1 MINIDD
7 YFYELPNELIAQEPL
22 TKRDACKLLVVNEDG
37 QIEHKH
43 FFDIVDYLTE
53 NDVLVVNRSK
63 VFKARLLG
71 YKDGL
76 GAAEVLLLEKIIN
89 NKWKALGKNLKEGQ
103 KINFDNKYFGKII
116 TREGSEVIVELNF
129 DEGVIDQIGVTPL
142 PPYIKTD
149 KDFSAEYQTV
159 YAMEIGSS
167 AAPTA
172 GLHFTNELKERLIK
186 KQVKWEEVV
195 LHVGLGT
202 FKKVE
207 QKNIDE
213 KKLHSEYFE
222 IDDGTWERLK
232 KYKEEGKRI
241 IAVGTTALRALETGK
256 QKGYTSIFIYPP
268 YDFKIVDSLI
278 TNFHL
283 PKTSLLMLISALLR
297 DRGWKTIYKEAIK
310 EKYRFFSFGD
320 AMWIKPLCPSKAD
333 ISP

>member
-1 MINIDD
+1 MSINIDD
-7 YFYELPNELIAQEPL
+7 YSYDLPPELIAQEPVE
-22 TKRDACKLLVVNEDG
+22 KRDDCRLLIVDEENN
-37 QIEHKH
+37 IIHKQ
-43 FFDIVDYLTE
+43 FFNIIDYLTD

-71 YKDGL
+71 FKDG
-76 GAAEVLLLEKIIN
+76 GGSAEVLLLEKIRVNI
-89 NKWKALGKNLKEGQ
+89 WKALGKNLKEGQ
-103 KINFDNKYFGKII
+103 KINFDDKYFGKII
-116 TREGSEVIVELNF
+116 KREGSEVEVELNF
-129 DEGVIDQIGVTPL
+129 DEKIIDQIGVTPL

-149 KDFSAEYQTV
+149 KDFSEEYQTV
-159 YAMEIGSS
+159 YAREVGSS

-172 GLHFTNELKERLIK
+172 GLHFTTKLKEKLINNG
-186 KQVKWEEVV
+186 VKWEEVV

-241 IAVGTTALRALETGK
+241 IAVGSTALRALETGK
-256 QKGYTSIFIYPP
+256 QRGYTNIFIYPP
-268 YDFKIVDSLI
+268 YQFKMVDSLI

-283 PKTSLLMLISALLR
+283 PKTSLLMMVDALLKKR
-297 DRGWKTIYKEAIK
+297 SWQTIYKEAIEK
-310 EKYRFFSFGD
+310 KYRFFSFGD
-320 AMWIKPLCPSKAD
+320 AMWI
-333 ISP
+333 I

>member
-7 YFYELPNELIAQEPL
+7 YDYTLPPELIAQEPL
-22 TKRDACKLLVVNEDG
+22 IKRDDCKLLVVGEDG
-37 QIEHKH
+37 QIEHKS
-43 FFDIVDYLTE
+43 FFEISDYLCE

-71 YKDGL
+71 HKDG
-76 GAAEVLLLEKIIN
+76 GGNAEILLLEKIIN

-103 KINFDNKYFGKII
+103 KINFDNKYFGKILK
-116 TREGSEVIVELNF
+116 REGSEVEVELNF
-129 DEGVIDQIGVTPL
+129 DEKVIDLIGVTPL

-149 KDFSAEYQTV
+149 KDYSAEYQTV
-159 YAMEIGSS
+159 YAREIGSS

-172 GLHFTNELKERLIK
+172 GIHFTNELKDKLINNG
-186 KQVKWEEVV
+186 VKWEEIV

-207 QKNIDE
+207 EKNIIE

-241 IAVGTTALRALETGK
+241 IAVGTTALRALETGR
-256 QKGYTSIFIYPP
+256 QKGYTNIFIYPP
-268 YDFKIVDSLI
+268 YDFKVVDSLI

-283 PKTSLLMLISALLR
+283 PKTSLLMLIAALLK
-297 DRGWKTIYKEAIK
+297 DRNWKAIYKEAIK
-310 EKYRFFSFGD
+310 ERYRFFSFGD
-320 AMWIKPLCPSKAD
+320 AMWIK
-333 ISP
+333 

>member
-1 MINIDD
+1 MIKIDD
-7 YFYELPNELIAQEPL
+7 YEYILPPELIAQEPWVN
-22 TKRDACKLLVVNEDG
+22 RDECKLLVVGEDG
-37 QIEHKH
+37 DIEHKH
-43 FFDIVDYLTE
+43 FFDIVDYLSE

-71 YKDGL
+71 KKDG
-76 GAAEVLLLEKIIN
+76 GGSAEVLLLEKIIN

-103 KINFDNKYFGKII
+103 KINFDEKYFGKILK
-116 TREGSEVIVELNF
+116 REGSEVLVELNF
-129 DEGVIDQIGVTPL
+129 DENVIEKIGVTPL

-149 KDFSAEYQTV
+149 KNYSEEYQTV
-159 YAMEIGSS
+159 YAKEIGSS

-172 GLHFTNELKERLIK
+172 GLHFTSELKQKLINNG
-186 KQVKWEEVV
+186 VKWEEIV

-202 FKKVE
+202 FLKVE
-207 QKNIDE
+207 EKNIVE

-241 IAVGTTALRALETGK
+241 IAVGTTALRALETGR
-256 QKGYTSIFIYPP
+256 QKGFTDIFIYPP
-268 YDFKIVDSLI
+268 YQFKVVDSLI

-283 PKTSLLMLISALLR
+283 PKTSLLMLISALLGKR
-297 DRGWKTIYKEAIK
+297 NWQTIYKEAIK

-320 AMWIKPLCPSKAD
+320 AMFVI
-333 ISP
+333 

>member
-1 MINIDD
+1 VLKIED
-7 YFYELPNELIAQEPL
+7 YDYDLPPGLIAQEPCV
-22 TKRDACKLLVVNEDG
+22 KRDECKLLVVNSDG
-37 QIEHKH
+37 KIEHKH
-43 FFDIVDYLTE
+43 FFDIVDYLTP

-71 YKDGL
+71 HKDG
-76 GAAEVLLLEKIIN
+76 GGNAEVLLLEKIKG

-103 KINFDNKYFGKII
+103 KINFDNKYFGKVIK
-116 TREGSEVIVELNF
+116 REGSEVEVELNF
-129 DEGVIDQIGVTPL
+129 DEKVIEQIGITPL

-149 KDFSAEYQTV
+149 RDYSEEYQTI
-159 YAMEIGSS
+159 YAKEIGSS

-172 GLHFTNELKERLIK
+172 GLHFTTELKDKLIK
-186 KQVKWEEVV
+186 NGVKWEEVV

-207 QKNIDE
+207 EKNIVE

-232 KYKEEGKRI
+232 KHKEEGKRI

-256 QKGYTSIFIYPP
+256 QRGYTNIFIYPP
-268 YDFKIVDSLI
+268 YQFKVVDSLI

-283 PKTSLLMLISALLR
+283 PKTSLLMLISALLKGR
-297 DRGWKTIYKEAIK
+297 DWKTIYKEAIK

-320 AMWIKPLCPSKAD
+320 AMFVL
-333 ISP
+333 

>member
-7 YFYELPNELIAQEPL
+7 YDYILPPELIAQEPL
-22 TKRDACKLLVVNEDG
+22 IKRDECKLLVVNENG

-43 FFDIVDYLTE
+43 FFDIVDYLSE

-71 YKDGL
+71 LKDG
-76 GAAEVLLLEKIIN
+76 GGNAEVLLLEKIKN
-89 NKWKALGKNLKEGQ
+89 NTWKALGKNLKEGQ
-103 KINFDNKYFGKII
+103 KINFDSKYFGKVLK
-116 TREGSEVIVELNF
+116 REGSEVDVELNF
-129 DEGVIDQIGVTPL
+129 DETIIEKIGVIPL
-142 PPYIKTD
+142 PPYIKSE
-149 KDFSAEYQTV
+149 KDWSAEYQTV
-159 YAMEIGSS
+159 YAREIGSS

-172 GLHFTNELKERLIK
+172 GLHFTNELKEKLINNG
-186 KQVKWEEVV
+186 VKWEEVV

-222 IDDGTWERLK
+222 IDDGTWNRLK

-256 QKGYTSIFIYPP
+256 QKGYTNIFIYPP
-268 YDFKIVDSLI
+268 YEFKIVDSLI

-283 PKTSLLMLISALLR
+283 PKTSLLMLISALLKGR
-297 DRGWKTIYKEAIK
+297 DWKAIYKEAIL

-320 AMWIKPLCPSKAD
+320 AMWIK
-333 ISP
+333 

>member
-7 YFYELPNELIAQEPL
+7 YDYILPPELIAQEPL
-22 TKRDACKLLVVNEDG
+22 LKRDECKLLVVSEDARLRG
-37 QIEHKH
+37 ATAGKRKIEHRQ
-43 FFDIVDYLTE
+43 FFDIVDYLNE

-71 YKDGL
+71 HKDGG

-103 KINFDNKYFGKII
+103 KINFDNKYFGKILK
-116 TREGSEVIVELNF
+116 RDGSEVEVELNF
-129 DEGVIDQIGVTPL
+129 DENIIEQIGVIPL

-149 KDFSAEYQTV
+149 KNYSEEYQTV
-159 YAMEIGSS
+159 YAREVGSS

-172 GLHFTNELKERLIK
+172 GLHFTNELKDKLMNNG
-186 KQVKWEEVV
+186 VKWEEVV

-232 KYKEEGKRI
+232 QYKKEGRRI

-256 QKGYTSIFIYPP
+256 QRGYTNIFIYPP
-268 YDFKIVDSLI
+268 YEFKVVNSLI

-283 PKTSLLMLISALLR
+283 PKTSLLMLI
-297 DRGWKTIYKEAIK
+297 DTILGKRKWQDIYQEAIR

-320 AMWIKPLCPSKAD
+320 AMFVL
-333 ISP
+333 